1 MSTVKKRVLVV
12 EDDHVLR
19 MLFED
24 ALRPYVAVDTAPN
37 GVEALE
43 KTSRVEYAVIILDLV
58 MPLMNGITF
67 LREFRVRHAH
77 ARTKIIAT
85 TAAGRTLGL
94 KPTDVDAFFAKPFDL
109 PTVIHTVREYVSRA
123 SEVPTPAADRLR
135 P

>member
-1 MSTVKKRVLVV
+1 MVKKRVLVV

-24 ALRPYVAVDTAPN
+24 ALRPYVGVDTAHN
-37 GVEALE
+37 GDEALE

-67 LREFRVRHAH
+67 LREFRAKHAR

-109 PTVIHTVREYVSRA
+109 PTVIQTVREYANRA
-123 SEVPTPAADRLR
+123 VDVPPRGTDRLR